1 MDAQLDGRDENR
13 LMISVRG
20 EIDLANADELFQRLI
35 VLAQPTSCQ
44 IALDLSEVTFMDCAG
59 LHMLSALDRH
69 VRARGGA
76 MFVAATSATVAR
88 LFELAGSFTAQL
100 LYPAYPVPGIPRP
113 VASPP

>member
-1 MDAQLDGRDENR
+1 MDAQVSGRDENR

-20 EIDLANADELFQRLI
+20 EVDLATVDELFQRLI
-35 VLAQPTSCQ
+35 VLAQLTTGQ

-76 MFVAATSATVAR
+76 MSVAETSAMVAR
-88 LFELAGSFTAQL
+88 LFELAGSLTAQL
-100 LYPAYPVPGIPRP
+100 LYPALGVPRP
-113 VASPP
+113 VPSTP